1 MGKREAMV
9 PEDLQPKTGMVICL
23 GEEVGDT
30 IDLKE
35 RNHYRLFLTSK
46 NFHSAVILQL
56 TGKEHYVVQITQKQ
70 SGEGQYRQ
78 ATLPMDKST
87 LKKLRRY
94 IHYFDK
100 LVPAAR
106 DRLFTREDSAVLGF
120 EKSTKP
126 VSENLSRRKETLGK
140 TKISEAM
147 VWKLEEQAKIL
158 AKEKWSKE
166 RWREEMLN
174 DRGGNYRLAGG
185 ILGGTLGSATG
196 MLIGKALQ
204 GKKVARQEIHQEDLC
219 LGLFWCDI
227 IITRSWTE
235 NFYSY
240 KHRHAPHWGAVIGG
254 TAGIVAGYFLGKKA
268 DKRYYNLVPKHIRM
282 EEVQSSWVWNCIL
295 GFGIVGPV
303 MGIISESALYTPNS
317 DKEGDESFGGSEF
330 TGGYLIGS
338 ITGTI
343 MIAALKKRAKHK
355 ELWFWK
361 KSLVAEKPGGNSV
374 IEFMPLDPT
383 AFNVHYRIL
392 PNGETYY
399 EYQIDLVRVRF

>member
-1 MGKREAMV
+1 MKTIWIIIAILLIPALTLMGKREAMV

-185 ILGGTLGSATG
+185 DTWWYPWI
-196 MLIGKALQ
+196 
-204 GKKVARQEIHQEDLC
+204 
-219 LGLFWCDI
+219 
-227 IITRSWTE
+227 
-235 NFYSY
+235 SY
-240 KHRHAPHWGAVIGG
+240 RYADRKGI
-254 TAGIVAGYFLGKKA
+254 AGEKSSQAGNTPRRFVFRPFL
-268 DKRYYNLVPKHIRM
+268 V
-282 EEVQSSWVWNCIL
+282 
-295 GFGIVGPV
+295 
-303 MGIISESALYTPNS
+303 
-317 DKEGDESFGGSEF
+317 
-330 TGGYLIGS
+330 
-338 ITGTI
+338 
-343 MIAALKKRAKHK
+343 
-355 ELWFWK
+355 
-361 KSLVAEKPGGNSV
+361 
-374 IEFMPLDPT
+374 
-383 AFNVHYRIL
+383 
-392 PNGETYY
+392 
-399 EYQIDLVRVRF
+399 